1 MSNCMITRKNAEAK
15 YKEMVAVSSHWD
27 NSTGQAWSAIVVK
40 KDGTILN
47 GVVEGDYFKIVVSG
61 DKYVKVTAKK
71 TGTYQ
76 IKKNSGGVTTKKVNS
91 GETIGSVGGYNPS
104 GTDVMCILAL

>member
-1 MSNCMITRKNAEAK
+1 MSNCMITRKNGEEK
-15 YKEMVAVSSHWD
+15 YKEMVAVSSHW
-27 NSTGQAWSAIVVK
+27 NGAVGQMWSAIVVK

-61 DKYVKVTAKK
+61 DKYVRVKARR

-76 IKKNSGGVTTKKVNS
+76 IKRNTDGVTIKKVNS
-91 GETIGSVGGYNPS
+91 GETIESVGGYNPS
-104 GTDVMCILAL
+104 SVDSMCILAL

>member
-1 MSNCMITRKNAEAK
+1 MSDCMITRKNDEGK

-27 NSTGQAWSAIVVK
+27 NNTGQAWSAIVVK

-61 DKYVKVTAKK
+61 DKYVRVKAKK

-76 IKKNSGGVTTKKVNS
+76 IKKNSSSVTTNKVNS
-91 GETIGSVGGYNPS
+91 GEQIGAVGGYNPS

>member
-1 MSNCMITRKNAEAK
+1 MSNCLIVRKKGEGK
-15 YKEMVAVSSHWD
+15 YKEMVAVSSHWND
-27 NSTGQAWSAIVVK
+27 AVGQMWSAIVVK

-47 GVVEGDYFKIVVSG
+47 GVVEGGYFKIVVSG
-61 DKYVKVTAKK
+61 DKYVRVKAKK

-91 GETIGSVGGYNPS
+91 GKTIEIVGGYNPS
-104 GTDVMCILAL
+104 DTDVMCILAL

>member
-1 MSNCMITRKNAEAK
+1 MSNCMITRKSGEGK
-15 YKEMVAVSSHWD
+15 YKEMVAVSSHWND
-27 NSTGQAWSAIVVK
+27 AVGQMWSAIVVK

-76 IKKNSGGVTTKKVNS
+76 IKRNTGNVTTKQVNS
-91 GETIGSVGGYNPS
+91 GATFDKVGGYNPRS
-104 GTDVMCILAL
+104 EDSMCILAL